1 MSTRAEYQ
9 STTYRSEPYSRSA
22 SSYQDST
29 PGVTQ
34 AVTSMMTAPF
44 WMTAA
49 GINWLTSSMQRIGD
63 SMSAGNSS
71 SMSSGSSNGSW
82 NGGSQQSLTSAGSGH
97 PSASSDR
104 SSWSE
109 WANPANW
116 TGSKSGGS
124 TGSGDQDLSGD
135 DLKYVN
141 WTIVFTKPGYEAV
154 LESTQCDLV
163 AYSTDSSSYA
173 AMKIAKFLE
182 RARFGKATKPH
193 GWVEHDYPSEPHVAS
208 RRTEA
213 KTEKHDGSKQEVKA
227 ESKQETG
234 KSEREQNGWRI
245 PSDDQK
251 YVQFLYKIEWR
262 LPKQKEESTRVERV
276 TVERTTNAHANIVV

>member
-1 MSTRAEYQ
+1 
-9 STTYRSEPYSRSA
+9 
-22 SSYQDST
+22 
-29 PGVTQ
+29 
-34 AVTSMMTAPF
+34 
-44 WMTAA
+44 
-49 GINWLTSSMQRIGD
+49 
-63 SMSAGNSS
+63 
-71 SMSSGSSNGSW
+71 MSSGSSNGSW
-82 NGGSQQSLTSAGSGH
+82 NGGIQQSVSSSGSNSGH
-97 PSASSDR
+97 SNASSDR

-116 TGSKSGGS
+116 NTGSSKSGGS

-154 LESTQCDLV
+154 LEPMQCDLV
-163 AYSTDSSSYA
+163 AYSSDSSSYA

-193 GWVEHDYPSEPHVAS
+193 GWVEHDYPAEPHVAS
-208 RRTEA
+208 RRTET
-213 KTEKHDGSKQEVKA
+213 KTEKHDGSKQEAKV

-234 KSEREQNGWRI
+234 KSEREQSGWRV

-262 LPKQKEESTRVERV
+262 LPKQKEETTRVERV
-276 TVERTTNAHANIVV
+276 TVERTSNAHANIVV